1 MIVVTR
7 TFTRPNV
14 NVPFFVG
21 NKASVDAHI
30 LDTYQGTN
38 PSVLSRSLS
47 VSADKLTL
55 TGTMTFTSPSAV
67 QALEADPVF
76 AAWHNA
82 RTAYNQA
89 NGIAEAVT
97 QIEQ

>member
-30 LDTYQGTN
+30 LDTYQVEN

-47 VSADKLTL
+47 VSENRLTL
-55 TGTMTFTSPSAV
+55 TGTMTFVNSGSVTT
-67 QALEADPVF
+67 LEADPVF

-89 NGIAEAVT
+89 NGIAETVT
-97 QIEQ
+97 HIEQ